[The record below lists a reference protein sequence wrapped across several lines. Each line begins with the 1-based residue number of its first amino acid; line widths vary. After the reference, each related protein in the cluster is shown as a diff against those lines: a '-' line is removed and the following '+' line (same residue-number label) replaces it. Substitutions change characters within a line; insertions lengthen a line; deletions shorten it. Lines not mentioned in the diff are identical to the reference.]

1 MIIYI
6 LTFKKHAFA
15 DRIVT
20 LMLVYTKTSVHIQA
34 FFQMLQYLLKSNS
47 IDIIAED
54 FKYDLLKVSQ
64 NTFLD
69 IFTDHVQMVNKPTHI
84 AGSLIDHVYIKK
96 SLMEKFFCEKHLFFR
111 SWCCKNCN

>member
-34 FFQMLQYLLKSNS
+34 FFQMLQYLLKT
-47 IDIIAED
+47 I
-54 FKYDLLKVSQ
+54 
-64 NTFLD
+64 
-69 IFTDHVQMVNKPTHI
+69 P
-84 AGSLIDHVYIKK
+84 
-96 SLMEKFFCEKHLFFR
+96 
-111 SWCCKNCN
+111 

>member
-1 MIIYI
+1 
-6 LTFKKHAFA
+6 
-15 DRIVT
+15 
-20 LMLVYTKTSVHIQA
+20 MLVYTKTSVHIQA